1 MEVPKQKNSSSKL
14 TEKLLDHLKTESVAQ
29 DVYEPSIFLKKI
41 MSGKV
46 LETPN
51 PPPESGL
58 LAQVRRVVSGLQI
71 DRQTTLGGNSELP
84 LVEIVAEYVPPC
96 KRPVNA
102 KNIMKVKIRKS

>member
-1 MEVPKQKNSSSKL
+1 
-14 TEKLLDHLKTESVAQ
+14 VAQ

-41 MSGKV
+41 MSTKG
-46 LETPN
+46 LDTPTPT
-51 PPPESGL
+51 PPPEFGL

-71 DRQTTLGGNSELP
+71 DRQQTLGGNSELP